1 MELHRTEQM
10 PSPTGAFVTVTII
23 GVARHEEHVR
33 SHVLQLKYGHERKH
47 AFDLASIVAPVITK
61 FATAE
66 VLTWA
71 ATNRKHIRDRG
82 MDHAELIAR
91 HVAGLT
97 GLPIRKYLRR
107 INAESQTGA
116 SRDERLRQPLFV
128 AQPLG
133 RFRDVV
139 VIDDVVTTGSTFHAA
154 AKALV
159 ASGARSVLC
168 IAPSTAL

>member
-10 PSPTGAFVTVTII
+10 PSPTGALVTVTII
-23 GVARHEEHVR
+23 GVARHEDHVR

-47 AFDLASIVAPVITK
+47 AFDLASIVAPVIAQ
-61 FATAE
+61 FSHAD

-71 ATNRKHIRDRG
+71 ATNRRHIRDRG

-107 INAESQTGA
+107 INTESQTGA
-116 SRDERLRQPLFV
+116 SRDERLRQPLFM
-128 AQPLG
+128 ARPLG

-154 AKALV
+154 AQSLV
-159 ASGARSVLC
+159 LSGARSVLC
-168 IAPSTAL
+168 IAPSAAL

>member
-10 PSPTGAFVTVTII
+10 PSPTGALVTVTII
-23 GVARHEEHVR
+23 GVARHDQQVR
-33 SHVLQLKYGHERKH
+33 NHVLQLKYGHERKH
-47 AFDLASIVAPVITK
+47 AFDLACIVAPIITK
-61 FATAE
+61 YSHAD

-71 ATNRKHIRDRG
+71 ATNRKHIRERG

-91 HVAGLT
+91 HVAGIT

-107 INAESQTGA
+107 MNTESQTGA

-128 AQPLG
+128 ARPLG

-139 VIDDVVTTGSTFHAA
+139 VIDDVVTTASTFHAA

-159 ASGARSVLC
+159 TSGARSVLC
-168 IAPSTAL
+168 IAPSAAL

>member
-10 PSPTGAFVTVTII
+10 SSPTGALVTVTII

-33 SHVLQLKYGHERKH
+33 QHVLQLKYGHERKH
-47 AFDLASIVAPVITK
+47 ALYLARIVAPII
-61 FATAE
+61 AE
-66 VLTWA
+66 HSQVDVLTWA
-71 ATNRKHIRDRG
+71 STNRHHIRERG

-91 HVAGLT
+91 HAAGLT

-107 INAESQTGA
+107 INTESQTGA

-128 AQPLG
+128 ARPMG

-139 VIDDVVTTGSTFHAA
+139 VIDDVVTTASTFHAA
-154 AKALV
+154 ARALV
-159 ASGARSVLC
+159 LSGARSVLC
-168 IAPSTAL
+168 IAPSAAL

>member
-10 PSPTGAFVTVTII
+10 SSPTGALVMVTIV
-23 GVARHEEHVR
+23 GVHRHSEDVR
-33 SHVLQLKYGHERKH
+33 HHVLRLKYGHERQH
-47 AFDLASIVAPVITK
+47 ALHLARIIAPFI
-61 FATAE
+61 AE
-66 VLTWA
+66 HSHADVLTWA
-71 ATNRKHIRDRG
+71 PTNKKHIHDRG

-97 GLPIRKYLRR
+97 GLPIRRYLRR

-159 ASGARSVLC
+159 TSGARSVLC

>member
-10 PSPTGAFVTVTII
+10 SSPTGALVMVTIV
-23 GVARHEEHVR
+23 GVYRHSENVR
-33 SHVLQLKYGHERKH
+33 HHVLQLKYGHERKH
-47 AFDLASIVAPVITK
+47 ALHLARMIAPIISEHSH
-61 FATAE
+61 AD

-71 ATNRKHIRDRG
+71 STNRKHIRERG

-128 AQPLG
+128 ARPPG

>member
-1 MELHRTEQM
+1 MFMLECGERGIEGKLNVIRYAREKKIPYFGLCYGMQLL
-10 PSPTGAFVTVTII
+10 TI
-23 GVARHEEHVR
+23 E
-33 SHVLQLKYGHERKH
+33 Y
-47 AFDLASIVAPVITK
+47 
-61 FATAE
+61 
-66 VLTWA
+66 
-71 ATNRKHIRDRG
+71 
-82 MDHAELIAR
+82 AR

-97 GLPIRKYLRR
+97 GLPSRKYLRR
-107 INAESQTGA
+107 VNSESQTGA
-116 SRDERLRQPLFV
+116 SRDERLRQPLFI
-128 AQPLG
+128 ARPLG

>member
-10 PSPTGAFVTVTII
+10 SSPTGALVMVTIV
-23 GVARHEEHVR
+23 GVHRHSEDVR
-33 SHVLQLKYGHERKH
+33 HHVLQLKYGHERQH
-47 AFDLASIVAPVITK
+47 ALHLARIIAPFI
-61 FATAE
+61 AE
-66 VLTWA
+66 HSHADVLTWA
-71 ATNRKHIRDRG
+71 STNKKHIRDRG

-116 SRDERLRQPLFV
+116 SREERLRQPLFI
-128 AQPLG
+128 ARPLG

>member
-1 MELHRTEQM
+1 M

-116 SRDERLRQPLFV
+116 SRDERLRQPLFI
-128 AQPLG
+128 ARPLG

-139 VIDDVVTTGSTFHAA
+139 VIDDVVTTGATLHAVRRAFRSIGVELVECWAVA
-154 AKALV
+154 AT
-159 ASGARSVLC
+159 
-168 IAPSTAL
+168 PSR

>member
-1 MELHRTEQM
+1 MELYRTEQM
-10 PSPTGAFVTVTII
+10 SSPTGALITVTIV
-23 GVARHEEHVR
+23 GVYRHSENVR
-33 SHVLQLKYGHERKH
+33 HHVLQLKYGHERKH
-47 AFDLASIVAPVITK
+47 ALHLARMIAPFISEHSH
-61 FATAE
+61 AD

-71 ATNRKHIRDRG
+71 STNRKHIRDRG

-107 INAESQTGA
+107 VNAESQTGA

-128 AQPLG
+128 ARPLG

-139 VIDDVVTTGSTFHAA
+139 VIDDVVTTGSTFRAA

>member
-1 MELHRTEQM
+1 MS
-10 PSPTGAFVTVTII
+10 SPTGVLITVTIV
-23 GVARHEEHVR
+23 GVYRHSEDVR
-33 SHVLQLKYGHERKH
+33 HHVLQLKYGHERRH
-47 AFDLASIVAPVITK
+47 ALHLARIIAPVI
-61 FATAE
+61 AE
-66 VLTWA
+66 HSHADVLTWA
-71 ATNRKHIRDRG
+71 STNKKHIRDRG

-97 GLPIRKYLRR
+97 GLPIRRYLRR

-116 SRDERLRQPLFV
+116 SRDERLRQPLFI
-128 AQPLG
+128 ARPLG

-168 IAPSTAL
+168 IAPSAAL